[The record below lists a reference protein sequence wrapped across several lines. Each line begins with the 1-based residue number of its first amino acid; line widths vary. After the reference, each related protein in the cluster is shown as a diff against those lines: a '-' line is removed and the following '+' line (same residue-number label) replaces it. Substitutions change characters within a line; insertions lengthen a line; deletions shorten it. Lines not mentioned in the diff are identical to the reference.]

1 MDYFEKVFQEQKNNI
16 AIDFDGVIHDDHMGF
31 HDGTIY
37 GSIIPNSK
45 AALAKLSKNFNLILF
60 TAKAKPDRPLVNNKS
75 GSELVRDWLIK
86 NEISDYISEI
96 TSEKPRALI
105 YIDDKGFRFENW
117 EDTLV
122 FIEKLAG

>member
-1 MDYFEKVFQEQKNNI
+1 MDYFEKVFQDQKNNI
-16 AIDFDGVIHDDHMGF
+16 AIDFDGVIHDDYMGF

-37 GSIIPNSK
+37 GSIIPHTK
-45 AALAKLSKNFNLILF
+45 VALAKLSKNFNLILF

-75 GSELVRDWLIK
+75 GAELVREWLVE

-96 TSEKPRALI
+96 TCEKPRALI

-122 FIEKLAG
+122 FIEKLAR